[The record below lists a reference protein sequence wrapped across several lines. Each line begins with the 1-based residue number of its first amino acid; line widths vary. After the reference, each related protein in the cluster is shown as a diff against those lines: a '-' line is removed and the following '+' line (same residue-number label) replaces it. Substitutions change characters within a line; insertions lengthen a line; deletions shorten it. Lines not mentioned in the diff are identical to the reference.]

1 MVDNS
6 FSREELFQS
15 FVLLILLLDRSLLRR
30 FRCGSVWKHL
40 LSSDWGESCSQ
51 RQRVL
56 LLCVLLFKCARSV
69 WIMREVFCCFGGSF
83 LGQILFKKFTRVL
96 SRGRECE
103 KDVHWETFSGEHSCG
118 TSQLLLIYARARK
131 AMNTNDSS
139 NPHRIIKGP
148 TKSVNNELITLYI
161 SSRGG
166 N

>member
-1 MVDNS
+1 MVDNC

-83 LGQILFKKFTRVL
+83 LGQILFKKFIKSAL
-96 SRGRECE
+96 SRKGVWKRCALRDLFGGALVWYLSAAAYLCARTKGNEYKWLIKPTQNNKGANKVCE
-103 KDVHWETFSGEHSCG
+103 
-118 TSQLLLIYARARK
+118 
-131 AMNTNDSS
+131 
-139 NPHRIIKGP
+139 
-148 TKSVNNELITLYI
+148 
-161 SSRGG
+161 
-166 N
+166 